1 MIPHLSKWSRVYV
14 WLANQKKLLEKAF
27 FKKKNKGEKMGGG
40 QLGGESQLGIV
51 ALLITI
57 LSFYYNFLF
66 FGLCGRTFWE
76 YNWQK
81 MQIENFPRCR

>member
-1 MIPHLSKWSRVYV
+1 MITGACVTCQL
-14 WLANQKKLLEKAF
+14 KKVIREGFL
-27 FKKKNKGEKMGGG
+27 KNIYIYIYKGEKMGGG

-66 FGLCGRTFWE
+66 FGQC
-76 YNWQK
+76 
-81 MQIENFPRCR
+81 

>member
-1 MIPHLSKWSRVYV
+1 
-14 WLANQKKLLEKAF
+14 
-27 FKKKNKGEKMGGG
+27 MGGD
-40 QLGGESQLGIV
+40 SQLGIV

-66 FGLCGRTFWE
+66 FGQCGRTFWE
-76 YNWQK
+76 YDWQK

>member
-1 MIPHLSKWSRVYV
+1 
-14 WLANQKKLLEKAF
+14 
-27 FKKKNKGEKMGGG
+27 MGGG

-66 FGLCGRTFWE
+66 FGQCGRTFWE

-81 MQIENFPRCR
+81 MQKLKTFLGVDNAFVL